1 MSALSP
7 PRGAQSPGPA
17 SVPGTTQW
25 RVPHREPGEW
35 GLQPPPLVPVCAG
48 SLVRRSVAFSLERH
62 LLWTRSHTVFW
73 GQQCRWSEQQ
83 MACVGVGGG
92 LCDFLSQ
99 LSAGSSQVTADTA
112 SIPH

>member
-35 GLQPPPLVPVCAG
+35 GLQPPTSGTCLRWQLGEEV
-48 SLVRRSVAFSLERH
+48 RSV
-62 LLWTRSHTVFW
+62 LLGEALT
-73 GQQCRWSEQQ
+73 
-83 MACVGVGGG
+83 
-92 LCDFLSQ
+92 LD
-99 LSAGSSQVTADTA
+99 
-112 SIPH
+112 